1 MKMFK
6 EYNFKFEQ
14 NDKVFKTLEN
24 NTEKVVDDLSKMNDQ
39 LAIDQKRFVASL
51 KEVNESFVADNK
63 AVREE

>member
-24 NTEKVVDDLSKMNDQ
+24 NTEKVVDDLSKMND
-39 LAIDQKRFVASL
+39 
-51 KEVNESFVADNK
+51 
-63 AVREE
+63 